1 MSFYLDTGTSSR
13 CMFTWYNILTEIIIP
28 QPHAVLIWAL
38 TAPSLWNRTN
48 VVPGCVFPANTR
60 RWTNGG
66 LNLGHNV
73 SCLLGLCFRTCLQD
87 NNIMVAA
94 KLWDDNSKNLLA
106 NSHQSKAR
114 RWPYAGSMLVHR
126 LRHNTHKWLDVLC
139 QLGCRMTVS
148 LCTM

>member
-1 MSFYLDTGTSSR
+1 MYVYMIQYPDRNKYTSAPRCVDMGPHCPQSLGQDQRCTRVCIPSKHETLSQWWFKVGPASTTLNHHSF
-13 CMFTWYNILTEIIIP
+13 
-28 QPHAVLIWAL
+28 
-38 TAPSLWNRTN
+38 
-48 VVPGCVFPANTR
+48 
-60 RWTNGG
+60 NG
-66 LNLGHNV
+66 

-114 RWPYAGSMLVHR
+114 RWPYAGSMLVQR
-126 LRHNTHKWLDVLC
+126 LRHNTNKWLDVLC